1 MATKYEMIYSQIKAN
16 IDELMNIYEYKN
28 ESIAFGHLMLKY
40 IFNIS
45 NDEAYE
51 SMTDGAINKLFDISH
66 IFQNLIDV

>member
-28 ESIAFGHLMLKY
+28 KWIAFGHLLLKHR
-40 IFNIS
+40 FNIS
-45 NDEAYE
+45 DDEAYE
-51 SMTDGAINKLFDISH
+51 SMTDGAINKLLDISH